1 MLSNVQL
8 SVYALSLSRTEILF
22 GLDYAFVLRRNQISF
37 QRLVC
42 FKVQKL
48 VFLSLIPFDIDPT
61 NNCYISEVC
70 FHFHFLYR
78 YLGTCGKLLNFKISI
93 NFFHYKSNYY
103 TESIWYYY
111 LELFIF

>member
-1 MLSNVQL
+1 MYSLVST
-8 SVYALSLSRTEILF
+8 LSLSQ
-22 GLDYAFVLRRNQISF
+22 GLKFYLDWIMLLYYGGTKLVF
-37 QRLVC
+37 QSLVC

-48 VFLSLIPFDIDPT
+48 IFLSLIPFDIDPT

-93 NFFHYKSNYY
+93 NFFYYKSNYY